1 MDTLECLLT
10 RRSVRMYKPDPIPRQ
25 ELEEILAAAA
35 FAPSAVNL
43 QPWYLAAICSPDGMA
58 AFRDTMRQVAVKTRP
73 ELEERFPNHPQ
84 VIRETESFLVSL
96 GGAPAC
102 VLVFLLKEDYPDRD
116 NVLQSASAAV
126 ENLLLAAWA
135 KGIGS
140 CWMTAPVSAGFGPVL
155 RDRFAPGKGELVAA
169 VSLGY
174 PDQTPRMPKRKTGRC
189 VFL

>member
-35 FAPSAVNL
+35 CAPSAVNL

-102 VLVFLLKEDYPDRD
+102 VLVFLPKEDYPDRD

-126 ENLLLAAWA
+126 ENLLLAAWD

>member
-35 FAPSAVNL
+35 CAPSAVNL

-116 NVLQSASAAV
+116 NVLQGASAAV

>member
-1 MDTLECLLT
+1 M
-10 RRSVRMYKPDPIPRQ
+10 
-25 ELEEILAAAA
+25 
-35 FAPSAVNL
+35 
-43 QPWYLAAICSPDGMA
+43 
-58 AFRDTMRQVAVKTRP
+58 KTRP

>member
-35 FAPSAVNL
+35 CAPSAVNL

-155 RDRFAPGKGELVAA
+155 RDRFAPGKGELAA
-169 VSLGY
+169 AAALRY

>member
-35 FAPSAVNL
+35 CAPSAVNL

-84 VIRETESFLVSL
+84 VIRKTESFLVSL

-116 NVLQSASAAV
+116 NVLQGASAAV

>member
-35 FAPSAVNL
+35 CAPSAVNL

>member
-35 FAPSAVNL
+35 CAPSAVNL

-116 NVLQSASAAV
+116 NVLQGVSAAV

>member
-10 RRSVRMYKPDPIPRQ
+10 RRSVRKYKPDPIPRE

-35 FAPSAVNL
+35 CAPSAVNL
-43 QPWYLAAICSPDGMA
+43 QPWYLAAVCSQEGMA
-58 AFRDTMRQVAVKTRP
+58 AFRDIMREVAVKTRP
-73 ELEERFPNHPQ
+73 ELEERFAAHPQ

-102 VLVFLLKEDYPDRD
+102 VLVFLQKPSYPDRD
-116 NVLQSASAAV
+116 NVIESAAAAV

-140 CWMTAPVSAGFGPVL
+140 CWMAAPVSTGYGPAL

-169 VSLGY
+169 VALGY
-174 PDQTPRMPKRKTGRC
+174 PDQAPRMPKRKPGRA
-189 VFL
+189 VIL

>member
-35 FAPSAVNL
+35 CAPSAVNL

-155 RDRFAPGKGELVAA
+155 RDRFALGKGELVAA